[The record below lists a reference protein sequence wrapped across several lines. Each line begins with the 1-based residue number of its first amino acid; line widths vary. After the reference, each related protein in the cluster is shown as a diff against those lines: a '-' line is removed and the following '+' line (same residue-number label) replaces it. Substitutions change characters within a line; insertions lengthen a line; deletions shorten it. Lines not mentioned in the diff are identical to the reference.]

1 MDGLLTGL
9 SKVFDCFEPR
19 VNKEFIN
26 FAVVNMM
33 SINQLINYE
42 TGRDDVHNR
51 MTYVEVTSITHICKK

>member
-1 MDGLLTGL
+1 MEGLLTP
-9 SKVFDCFEPR
+9 VRMFFDLYER
-19 VNKEFIN
+19 LIKNKIIN